1 MKNLKNLARL
11 LLLGVLL
18 SFTIVVSVSDA
29 EERDEKAPEF
39 FENIEISE
47 DNEELLDGEEN
58 INNEEVLNNEEV
70 ENELN
75 LEENGMESVET
86 EILVV
91 REENQDESDL
101 EKEDVVSKQDNIVE
115 DDNEDKIQYSS
126 SVAKLNEEGNEVNVE
141 FDLNG

>member
-58 INNEEVLNNEEV
+58 INNEEV

>member
-91 REENQDESDL
+91 RDENQDESDL

-126 SVAKLNEEGNEVNVE
+126 SVAKLNEEGDEVNVE

>member
-58 INNEEVLNNEEV
+58 INNEEV

-101 EKEDVVSKQDNIVE
+101 EKEDIVSKQDNIVE

>member
-58 INNEEVLNNEEV
+58 INNEEV

-91 REENQDESDL
+91 RDENQDESDL

-126 SVAKLNEEGNEVNVE
+126 SVAKLNEEGDEVNVE

>member
-58 INNEEVLNNEEV
+58 INNEEV

-75 LEENGMESVET
+75 LEENGKESVET

-91 REENQDESDL
+91 REEN
-101 EKEDVVSKQDNIVE
+101 
-115 DDNEDKIQYSS
+115 
-126 SVAKLNEEGNEVNVE
+126 
-141 FDLNG
+141 